1 MAKNGILIVEFAN
14 QLRNEG
20 RSIRA
25 AVVEARCCGCGL
37 PHDGDRHGARRRAV
51 GAGQRRWCREP
62 DCHRHG
68 HCRGLGV
75 ATVLTLFF
83 TPVLYL
89 LLAGLTSPGN
99 ETEKAL
105 EAELV
110 NDIPPARLPP
120 PDLREAAE

>member
-1 MAKNGILIVEFAN
+1 MTVIATVLG
-14 QLRNEG
+14 
-20 RSIRA
+20 
-25 AVVEARCCGCGL
+25 AVPLVLAS
-37 PHDGDRHGARRRAV
+37 
-51 GAGQRRWCREP
+51 GAGAESRIAI
-62 DCHRHG
+62 G
-68 HCRGLGV
+68 TVIVGGLGV

-105 EAELV
+105 EAELA